1 MEILDHLKSR
11 KLRRGHLGSIEQ
23 DEFVEIIVSLLQAL
37 GGKASRQIILDHIYK
52 IFGSQFRDADY
63 ALLTSQVPPKERWIH
78 NIDWAKRKLVVKGY
92 LQRPSDS
99 PYGTWV
105 LTEKIMKK

>member
-37 GGKASRQIILDHIYK
+37 
-52 IFGSQFRDADY
+52 
-63 ALLTSQVPPKERWIH
+63 E
-78 NIDWAKRKLVVKGY
+78 RKLVVKGY